1 MQTFKTV
8 TKTQTQQVESVH
20 YTEAHKV
27 LENAQKQVADLCLDS
42 DNTGSSYYINAT
54 QILANLC
61 AVYYNSDEDS
71 EYVSVAEIVYAITNC
86 LTYYDEKHLYDDC
99 VANTA
104 LADVNVYDYA
114 HFSN

>member
-27 LENAQKQVADLCLDS
+27 LENAQQQVAQLCLDT
-42 DNTGSSYYINAT
+42 DCTGSSYYINAT

-61 AVYYNSDEDS
+61 NVFYNSDEDS
-71 EYVSVAEIVYAITNC
+71 EYVSVPEIVHAIGDC

-104 LADVNVYDYA
+104 LADVNLYDYVML
-114 HFSN
+114 HN